1 MSALAVAHTNS
12 RYPSNEEP
20 MTATSPTLD
29 QPRQDDGYFGP
40 DSVSW
45 RLFSDP
51 SSKLGGV
58 AAILLQALNPHM
70 MRLFDSVSVM
80 DADPQGRAE
89 RTARYID
96 TTIFGDKA
104 HADAAGTSVQRMHA
118 HAVWTDPAT
127 GETLRADTMEWL
139 VWTHNTVTW
148 GVLRGADAFGPEL
161 SRAEQD
167 AFVREQHIAA
177 RLAGIDPSTIASTRA
192 ELDAYIEEQKSW
204 MSLSL
209 PAAEL
214 TRALRKPSF
223 RGNPVKVWTGI
234 VIQDGILSLLPDWAL
249 LLYGVAGRPMNLK
262 SAARTSRGMI
272 AAARRSTNYESVIT
286 GFTTRVD
293 THPYRKVRAR
303 G

>member
-1 MSALAVAHTNS
+1 
-12 RYPSNEEP
+12 
-20 MTATSPTLD
+20 MTDTRTSLD
-29 QPRQDDGYFGP
+29 QPRQDEGYFGP

-45 RLFSDP
+45 RLFADP

-70 MRLFDSVSVM
+70 MRLFDAVSVM
-80 DADPQGRAE
+80 DADPQGRSE

-104 HADAAGTSVQRMHA
+104 HADAAGLSVQRMHA
-118 HAVWTDPAT
+118 HAQWTDPVT

-161 SRAEQD
+161 SVAEQD
-167 AFVREQHIAA
+167 AFVKEQHIAA
-177 RLAGIDPSTIASTRA
+177 RLAGIDPDTIASTRA
-192 ELDAYIEEQKSW
+192 ELDAYIEEQKTW
-204 MSLSL
+204 MSLCL

-214 TRALRKPSF
+214 SRALRKPSF
-223 RGNPVKVWTGI
+223 RGNPINVWTGI

-262 SAARTSRGMI
+262 SAARTSKGML
-272 AAARRSTNYESVIT
+272 AAARRNTSYEDVIT

-293 THPYRKVRAR
+293 THPYRKVRTRA
-303 G
+303 